1 MTRQQEPRPVR
12 FLLVEDDQDHAEL
25 VRLALAENRIANELD
40 HVTDGEL
47 ALRYLRNQPPFQS
60 APRPDILL
68 LDLKLP
74 RVDGHEVIR
83 EVKHDADLKR
93 LPIVVLTTSDAE
105 SDRVNAYNEHV
116 NSYLVKPVDF
126 ERFHEMIRTLG
137 LYWTVWNQPPR

>member
-1 MTRQQEPRPVR
+1 MSHQQEPRPVR